1 MKNTFHDDRAI
12 AHDEAL
18 SASGF
23 SRNSRWMNTDGFTT
37 SALPR
42 DTPLRGTVRLKYRVA
57 MKLLL
62 PLLWLPLL
70 LPAAEIAPGISE
82 SEFTSIEDARAVEA
96 RLRASADKVAPAVVR
111 LSSGAGNERIDQGSG
126 VVIDSSGLI
135 LTHGHHG
142 LQTGAQMKAVFPDG
156 KTEEVVIDSVFSG
169 QGRDFSLLKILKQG
183 RYTAVPLRGPA
194 PLAVGDRCFHL
205 GYPGPLVEVMPV
217 ATPVLRLGR
226 VAGLGK
232 SSVYANCLIK
242 SGDSGGPLFD
252 LDGRMI
258 GVLNL
263 SIGPALRHPGMWA
276 DVSRIMDGT
285 TFLTRGD
292 SDEAVKMGFTSKKRD
307 AIDTR
312 RHFVNSLCADLL
324 APARRATVEVLI
336 DGQTVILG
344 TILDATGRVIT
355 KRSEIMTHRGILF
368 GRLSCRTFS
377 GEVLS
382 AKAIADSVE
391 DDVALLQLPRG
402 GWTAA
407 PFGTQPVPHRG
418 VIVMVPVPAKE
429 TTETGV
435 IGSLDHASKIAPYQ
449 GTVPLKVKELKA
461 GVTVSTTTREL
472 QDKHL
477 LPLIRGTVRE
487 GDVITHVDG
496 RAIPDLASYELEAK
510 RDTLV
515 AGDYVQLTILR
526 DATATRAF
534 MPLDWYQG
542 ITRHDYADPSLRLSG
557 LPAVFTHDVIVGRRQ
572 CGGPVVDLDGRVVG
586 VNIARLDRFSTLAI
600 PPQIVLELAK
610 KLSNPTNTTNAPNK

>member
-1 MKNTFHDDRAI
+1 
-12 AHDEAL
+12 
-18 SASGF
+18 
-23 SRNSRWMNTDGFTT
+23 
-37 SALPR
+37 
-42 DTPLRGTVRLKYRVA
+42 

-62 PLLWLPLL
+62 PLVWLPLL
-70 LPAAEIAPGISE
+70 LNAAGISE
-82 SEFTSIEDARAVEA
+82 SEFTSIEDARAVEV

-111 LSSGAGNERIDQGSG
+111 LSSGADNENQGSG

-156 KTEEVVIDSVFSG
+156 KIEEVVIESVFSG

-183 RYTAVPLRGPA
+183 RYTAVPLRGPT
-194 PLAVGDRCFHL
+194 PPAVGDRCFHL
-205 GYPGPLVEVMPV
+205 GYPGRLDEVMPL

-226 VAGLGK
+226 IAGIGK

-263 SIGPALRHPGMWA
+263 SIGPALRHPGKWA

-285 TFLTRGD
+285 TFLTSGD
-292 SDEAVKMGFTSKKRD
+292 SEEAVKMGFTSQKRD
-307 AIDTR
+307 ALDTR

-324 APARRATVEVLI
+324 APARRGTVEVLI
-336 DGQTVILG
+336 DGQSVILG

-377 GEVLS
+377 GEELS

-391 DDVALLQLPRG
+391 DDVALLQLPRD

-407 PFGTQPVPHRG
+407 PFGTQPEPRRG

-435 IGSLDHASKIAPYQ
+435 VGSVDHASKIAPYQ
-449 GTVPLKVKELKA
+449 GTVLLKVKELKA
-461 GVTVSTTTREL
+461 GVTVSSTTREL
-472 QDKHL
+472 QDERL
-477 LPLIRGTVRE
+477 LPLIRGTVHE

-496 RAIPDLASYELEAK
+496 RATPDIARYEREAK

-515 AGDYVQLTILR
+515 SGDYVQLTILR
-526 DATATRAF
+526 DATTTRAF
-534 MPLDWYQG
+534 MPLDSHQG

-557 LPAVFTHDVIVGRRQ
+557 LPAVFTHDVIVGRKQ
-572 CGGPVVDLDGRVVG
+572 CGGPVVDLEGRVIG
-586 VNIARLDRFSTLAI
+586 VNVARLDRFSTLAI
-600 PPQIVLELAK
+600 PPQIILELAR
-610 KLSNPTNTTNAPNK
+610 KLSTSTNTTNAPNE